1 MTRRRCAAVAVVV
14 LLATG
19 CGSTVQVRGSFQSTE
34 GVQGPNGSVPG
45 STDLP
50 LGGSA
55 PGAVGTGGSVGQPGG
70 SSSAPQPGQSTGSG
84 PTAGTASARPSAV
97 PAKGFGWDARNV
109 YIGIPTADDFNG
121 VVKNLGANFS
131 NGDVHGDVD
140 AVVADINRTGGILG
154 RKLVAVYH
162 DAATTD
168 YSSNPSVT
176 AQAMCTYFTQDR
188 PVVAVIS
195 GVPQLD
201 GQESFH
207 RCLEAKQVTL
217 ISGSNTDFSDG
228 DYRKLGPHL
237 WTSGSLSTDILVP
250 SMVGGLKRAG
260 YFSGW
265 NVLNGGSSKDPVRV
279 GLLLPDTPQG
289 HHVATVFAA
298 QLKKAGITLAST
310 FFYAAAGLGNKS
322 QSEVLQFETA
332 KVTHVL
338 DLPPVAAEMYFFE
351 TAAEQQQYR
360 PRYGF
365 TSFNLP
371 LGTEENPTL
380 APQRQ
385 QVGSMGIGWQ
395 PYNDVNAAHD
405 PGGVPG
411 QRRCLSA
418 MSKGGQSFGSGARRA
433 AFIAVQLCDAFY
445 VLREA
450 MVASHGFTGADLLR
464 GMPLLGTRFL
474 TAGTFSSAL
483 SQTNQAVPGY
493 YRDMLYRTDCS
504 CFAYSGGNH
513 LFSR

>member
-1 MTRRRCAAVAVVV
+1 MRRRLAGAV
-14 LLATG
+14 LLALAATS
-19 CGSTVQVRGSFQSTE
+19 CGSTVQVRGTATQVGDGLASGGGLAT
-34 GVQGPNGSVPG
+34 QGP
-45 STDLP
+45 
-50 LGGSA
+50 SA
-55 PGAVGTGGSVGQPGG
+55 PGSGLGTTGPVGGTTGGGTTGGSTG
-70 SSSAPQPGQSTGSG
+70 SAVAPTSGSG
-84 PTAGTASARPSAV
+84 PTAGVASARPSAV
-97 PAKGFGWDARNV
+97 PAKGFGWNAQNV
-109 YIGIPTADDFNG
+109 YIGIPTADDFNTVLKG
-121 VVKNLGANFS
+121 AGANFS

-176 AQAMCTYFTQDR
+176 AQSMCTYFTQDR

-207 RCLEAKQVTL
+207 RCLEGKQVTL
-217 ISGSNTDFSDG
+217 ISGSNTDFSDA

-237 WTSGSLSTDILVP
+237 WTSGSLSADILVP
-250 SMVGGLKRAG
+250 SMVSGLKRAG
-260 YFSGW
+260 FFSGW
-265 NVLNGGSSKDPVRV
+265 NVLNGGSSSDPVRV

-289 HHVATVFAA
+289 HHVAVVFAA

-380 APQRQ
+380 APKRQ

-395 PYNDVNAAHD
+395 PYNDVNVSHD
-405 PGGVPG
+405 PGAVPG
-411 QRRCLSA
+411 QKRCLSA
-418 MSKGGQSFGSGARRA
+418 MSKGDQSFASSARRA

-445 VLREA
+445 VLRDA

-464 GMPLLGTRFL
+464 GMPLLGTKFL

-483 SQTNQAVPGY
+483 STTNQAIPGY
-493 YRDMLYRTDCS
+493 YRDMAYRTDCS
-504 CFAYSGGNH
+504 CFAYAGGNH
-513 LFSR
+513 PFSR